1 MVELPLSPHNLQDG
15 TMTSCSKVGL
25 GEYECQL
32 DEEDRGWWGGRVN
45 HSTLRLTFYY
55 NCVSF
60 AELES

>member
-1 MVELPLSPHNLQDG
+1 
-15 TMTSCSKVGL
+15 MTSCSKVGL

-32 DEEDRGWWGGRVN
+32 DEEDREGVVEWWGGRVN

-55 NCVSF
+55 NCVSS